1 MPELPEVETTLRA
14 ISKFNKCDLKEIK
27 IHNRNLRWKVEETV
41 ESKTKNQTII
51 NISRR
56 AKYLIFSFNNFDLF
70 LHLGMSGS
78 LRIQKIKN
86 NFFKKHDHAE
96 FIFDDEKIIFNDPR
110 RFGSIHISNDLYN
123 HPLIQVLG
131 PEPLSSEFNL
141 NYLYKKTRNSA
152 TNIKNFI
159 MNQKNVVGIGNIYA
173 SETLFLSNIRP
184 TRKAGKIS
192 KNDSQKIVNNSKKVL
207 RSAIRKGGTTLRDF
221 YSADGNQGY
230 FQINLNVYGRDN
242 EICNNCKAKIKK
254 IVLNNRAAYFC
265 ANCQS

>member
-1 MPELPEVETTLRA
+1 M
-14 ISKFNKCDLKEIK
+14 
-27 IHNRNLRWKVEETV
+27 
-41 ESKTKNQTII
+41 
-51 NISRR
+51 
-56 AKYLIFSFNNFDLF
+56 
-70 LHLGMSGS
+70 
-78 LRIQKIKN
+78 
-86 NFFKKHDHAE
+86 
-96 FIFDDEKIIFNDPR
+96 
-110 RFGSIHISNDLYN
+110 
-123 HPLIQVLG
+123 
-131 PEPLSSEFNL
+131 
-141 NYLYKKTRNSA
+141 
-152 TNIKNFI
+152 
-159 MNQKNVVGIGNIYA
+159 
-173 SETLFLSNIRP
+173 SNIRP

>member
-1 MPELPEVETTLRA
+1 
-14 ISKFNKCDLKEIK
+14 
-27 IHNRNLRWKVEETV
+27 
-41 ESKTKNQTII
+41 
-51 NISRR
+51 
-56 AKYLIFSFNNFDLF
+56 
-70 LHLGMSGS
+70 
-78 LRIQKIKN
+78 
-86 NFFKKHDHAE
+86 
-96 FIFDDEKIIFNDPR
+96 
-110 RFGSIHISNDLYN
+110 LYN
-123 HPLIQVLG
+123 HPLIQILG

-184 TRKAGKIS
+184 TRKAGRIS
-192 KNDSQKIVNNSKKVL
+192 KNECQKIINNSKKVL

>member
-1 MPELPEVETTLRA
+1 
-14 ISKFNKCDLKEIK
+14 
-27 IHNRNLRWKVEETV
+27 
-41 ESKTKNQTII
+41 
-51 NISRR
+51 
-56 AKYLIFSFNNFDLF
+56 
-70 LHLGMSGS
+70 
-78 LRIQKIKN
+78 
-86 NFFKKHDHAE
+86 
-96 FIFDDEKIIFNDPR
+96 
-110 RFGSIHISNDLYN
+110 
-123 HPLIQVLG
+123 
-131 PEPLSSEFNL
+131 
-141 NYLYKKTRNSA
+141 
-152 TNIKNFI
+152 

-184 TRKAGKIS
+184 TRKAGRIS
-192 KNDSQKIVNNSKKVL
+192 KNECQKIINNSKKVL

>member
-1 MPELPEVETTLRA
+1 MPELPEVETTFRA
-14 ISKFNKCDLKEIK
+14 IEKFKGKVLVRTK
-27 IHNRNLRWKVEETV
+27 INNRNLRWKVDKNIEI
-41 ESKTKNQTII
+41 KTKNQKILDI
-51 NISRR
+51 KRR
-56 AKYLIFSFNNFDLF
+56 AKYIIIELKNSSL
-70 LHLGMSGS
+70 LMHLGMSGN
-78 LRIQKIKN
+78 LRIAKKN
-86 NFFKKHDHAE
+86 NNYFLKHDHIE
-96 FIFDDEKIIFNDPR
+96 FVFEKERIIFNDPR

-123 HPLIQVLG
+123 HPLIQILG

-184 TRKAGKIS
+184 TRKAGRIS
-192 KNDSQKIVNNSKKVL
+192 KNECQKIINNSKKVL

>member
-1 MPELPEVETTLRA
+1 
-14 ISKFNKCDLKEIK
+14 
-27 IHNRNLRWKVEETV
+27 
-41 ESKTKNQTII
+41 
-51 NISRR
+51 
-56 AKYLIFSFNNFDLF
+56 
-70 LHLGMSGS
+70 
-78 LRIQKIKN
+78 
-86 NFFKKHDHAE
+86 
-96 FIFDDEKIIFNDPR
+96 
-110 RFGSIHISNDLYN
+110 LYN
-123 HPLIQVLG
+123 HPLIQILG

-184 TRKAGKIS
+184 TRKAGRIS
-192 KNDSQKIVNNSKKVL
+192 KNECQKIINNSKNVL